1 VSHEPDPFLD
11 GFCEMLMSIKGLGSC
26 EHAVYGCNRSQVG
39 YGIAQSTFNSI
50 LRGDVEPF
58 QTRQLS
64 LVLALRC
71 ERDQLTQVGG
81 SPLGRFGV
89 QARKQ
94 QQPLLRDTPDLSDC
108 RCGCPRRFVCGGP
121 RRWHPLDHRWGP
133 GSVNPQSLPR
143 SHGQVAVD
151 HLAVANWHTG
161 RACTGWCCEASRGAC
176 CP

>member
-1 VSHEPDPFLD
+1 
-11 GFCEMLMSIKGLGSC
+11 MSIKGLGSC

-58 QTRQLS
+58 QTRQLA

-94 QQPLLRDTPDLSDC
+94 Q
-108 RCGCPRRFVCGGP
+108 
-121 RRWHPLDHRWGP
+121 
-133 GSVNPQSLPR
+133 
-143 SHGQVAVD
+143 
-151 HLAVANWHTG
+151 
-161 RACTGWCCEASRGAC
+161 
-176 CP
+176 